1 MVDLDRRGLVPKWV
15 KVARIT
21 CTRTQFFNY
30 SVMCVRCG
38 RERVYEKEELGRRK
52 NKNVTKR
59 NRIIRK
65 LVEEN
70 LCV

>member
-15 KVARIT
+15 KVARII
-21 CTRTQFFNY
+21 CMRTQFFNY
-30 SVMCVRCG
+30 SVMCMRCG
-38 RERVYEKEELGRRK
+38 RESIGERRIGEK